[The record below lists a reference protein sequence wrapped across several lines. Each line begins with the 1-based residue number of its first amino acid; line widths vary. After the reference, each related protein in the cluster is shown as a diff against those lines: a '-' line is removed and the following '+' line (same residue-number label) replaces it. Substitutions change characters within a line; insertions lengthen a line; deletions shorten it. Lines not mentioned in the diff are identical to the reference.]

1 MVPPKTP
8 NTPRQQTLEAT
19 LGRPRVNTVIRRPR
33 NSQANATSRQLNSP
47 NSVGGTTI
55 GSLPRRQQSQLNS
68 PNLVGGTAI
77 GSSPRRQRASFL
89 PRSQGSSVALD
100 KPTSS
105 SSSESAVEDLFDDG
119 EGQKS
124 LPSFRA
130 PAPRSR
136 HKSDASVASG
146 SNSLGRLSSQPR
158 PIVIEDDS
166 DDKPLA
172 PAPSSTRGK
181 LKRKTVG
188 SEGGKEDRPLAPFPS
203 SNRQRSENKAG
214 TSKDVNK
221 DKPVARI
228 PSSGRIPSSSRQTP
242 QKRTATS
249 KDSDKLLDL
258 PHPSGQRNPK
268 KRAVSSED
276 SDEDDVV
283 QPTKR
288 RRLTRRVTSNAD
300 TPSADTPS
308 ADTSSANESNHESSS
323 KEPTTPPQSKQEADC
338 LYTLMKRGSRRSAQS
353 SRSANRKFLLYR
365 RRRAGEV
372 ISEEDLSPPS
382 EGHRI
387 AMYDTDS
394 DHPALEEF
402 EDDEEGVPANEST
415 SESRNNGNRAVH
427 HGEDDDKMADFIVD
441 DDDGP
446 LGAPA
451 ELLELP
457 AQFSAKSHR
466 PLEYQFAK
474 AIEWLV
480 HLKINP
486 TFPQRKHAE
495 YLIPWRKL
503 NDEFRGLAQSKFISS
518 SWGPE
523 FRLALLARPSFT
535 AVEMSPVTI
544 DDSITCKACNRPH
557 PARWVVSFRGAPY
570 HQDATGDHFLED
582 VDQGS
587 CGEDE
592 DEDEDEG
599 DCDEDGNLIP
609 MEEKEWHMG
618 SVCKSNAETSH
629 LLVHWRHNLL
639 DYVTGAL
646 EAQKYMQPAKLEKRK
661 KMTPDQRK
669 KEVEQIIKGWS
680 TGTKS
685 IMNDLILE
693 FKKNLKTAHNKS
705 TTGGRERRW

>member
-1 MVPPKTP
+1 M
-8 NTPRQQTLEAT
+8 
-19 LGRPRVNTVIRRPR
+19 
-33 NSQANATSRQLNSP
+33 
-47 NSVGGTTI
+47 
-55 GSLPRRQQSQLNS
+55 
-68 PNLVGGTAI
+68 
-77 GSSPRRQRASFL
+77 
-89 PRSQGSSVALD
+89 ALD
-100 KPTSS
+100 KSSPS

-124 LPSFRA
+124 LPSFGA

-172 PAPSSTRGK
+172 PAPSSSRGK
-181 LKRKTVG
+181 LKRKAVG

-203 SNRQRSENKAG
+203 SSRQRPEKKAG
-214 TSKDVNK
+214 MSKDVEKDKPLAQTPPSSRQKPEKTAGMSRDIKKDRPPLPPLPAPSQQKPGKAGMSKDVNK
-221 DKPVARI
+221 DKPSVPL
-228 PSSGRIPSSSRQTP
+228 PSSSQGKSKKKVAMSEDSTDNELLATLLSSSRQPP

-249 KDSDKLLDL
+249 KDSDKSLDL
-258 PHPSGQRNPK
+258 PHLSGQRNPK

-276 SDEDDVV
+276 SDEDDVF

-288 RRLTRRVTSNAD
+288 RRLTRRVAS
-300 TPSADTPS
+300 SADTPS

-323 KEPTTPPQSKQEADC
+323 KEPTTPSQSKQEADC

-353 SRSANRKFLLYR
+353 SRSAKRKFLAYR

-466 PLEYQFAK
+466 PLQYQFAK

-523 FRLALLARPSFT
+523 FRLALLARPGFT
-535 AVEMSPVTI
+535 AVEMSPGTI

-587 CGEDE
+587 SGEDE
-592 DEDEDEG
+592 DEGEDEG

-609 MEEKEWHMG
+609 IQEKEWPMG

-629 LLVHWRHNLL
+629 LLVHWRHSLL

-680 TGTKS
+680 TGEKN